1 MTKAEAKA
9 AMALHHRRGIS
20 LKAAWAQVKHGV
32 RASPGGTRRTG
43 TSKPSNG
50 SSSKGGRVGRI
61 YQGVSAGLGVLAPL
75 GDEAASA
82 IDEHRMPTL
91 VNAKNKVLSVPY
103 AENLAVEAATAIVD
117 KRM

>member
-1 MTKAEAKA
+1 MTKGEAKA

-50 SSSKGGRVGRI
+50 SSSKGGRVGRW
-61 YQGVSAGLGVLAPL
+61 YQGASSGFGVLAPL
-75 GDEAASA
+75 GDDAASGF
-82 IDEHRMPTL
+82 DEHRLPSV
-91 VNAKNKVLSVPY
+91 VNAQTKFS
-103 AENLAVEAATAIVD
+103 
-117 KRM
+117 